1 MALNPKHYRI
11 ILERE
16 LKKLYDEVAAYPSE
30 EALWQMPKGISNSG
44 GNLALH
50 LIGNLKGYFGAA
62 LGGTDYLRDKSTE
75 FSQKNVPQASIL
87 AEIEALFAPL
97 KEIIEGLETKTLE
110 GDFPQEIEG
119 KTFPTELML
128 HHLLAHFTYHLG
140 QINYH
145 RRLLTVV
152 K

>member
-16 LKKLYDEVAAYPSE
+16 LKKLYDEVTAYPN
-30 EALWQMPKGISNSG
+30 EADLWKVPKGISNSG

-50 LIGNLKGYFGAA
+50 LIGNLRGYFGAA
-62 LGGTDYLRDKSTE
+62 LGGENYVRDKQVE
-75 FSQKNVPQASIL
+75 FSQNNVPRVEIL
-87 AEIEALFAPL
+87 EAIEGLYAPL
-97 KEIIEGLETKTLE
+97 KQIIEKLETQALE

-119 KTFPTELML
+119 KTFPMELIL
-128 HHLLAHFTYHLG
+128 HHLLAHFAYHLG

-145 RRLLTVV
+145 RRLLAFVD
-152 K
+152 